1 MIRLSGLV
9 PDVDIKVVYTG
20 LRPGEKLYEER
31 LMDEEG
37 LRETEENKDITIA
50 QPIPM
55 DDKEF
60 ENQLKELDIAAK
72 AESEDIKHIVANIVK
87 TYHPS
92 KEA

>member
-1 MIRLSGLV
+1 MKKMINS
-9 PDVDIKVVYTG
+9 
-20 LRPGEKLYEER
+20 
-31 LMDEEG
+31 
-37 LRETEENKDITIA
+37 
-50 QPIPM
+50 

-60 ENQLKELDIAAK
+60 ENQLKELDVAAK